1 MKILIIN
8 YSALPLP
15 AVSGGAVENLIEYIL
30 IDNENKKKHDYHVIS
45 IFNQEAMNK
54 SKSFNNSIFSYIEIK
69 KKIDVISRAIRY
81 IINRFTPFSV
91 GNQYI
96 VLIRK
101 LIDFN
106 DYDAVIIENAPGFA
120 PVIRKVYKGR
130 LILHLHNDYLNIKTK
145 SRYKILRSL
154 NEVFS
159 LSNYVSNRVKE
170 IGDSSIVISTLYNG
184 VDFSKFRRIDNDCV
198 NNLKQKYG
206 IDPKEIVLM
215 FVGRLTPEKGVYE
228 LITAFNRL
236 SPNRNLKLFI
246 VGGSGYNDN
255 RETAYTRKVK
265 NIANENVIFTGFVE
279 FNEMQNY
286 YNLSKIGIVPS
297 IINEG
302 FNLTIVEFLASG
314 IPVIATNIGGMPEVL
329 GDCGVLVDYD
339 ENFIE
344 NLTEAMKNVIYKVE
358 NEDIEREKF
367 VHCINKFSLE
377 NYLSTYN
384 NLLVLKE
391 AIFDEDV

>member
-15 AVSGGAVENLIEYIL
+15 AVNGGAVENLIEYIL
-30 IDNENKKKHDYHVIS
+30 IDNENKKKHDYHVVS
-45 IFNQEAMNK
+45 IFNQKAKNE
-54 SKSFNNSIFSYIEIK
+54 SKNFNNSIFSYIEIK

-96 VLIRK
+96 IMIRN

-106 DYDAVIIENAPGFA
+106 NYDAVIIENAPGFA
-120 PVIRKVYKGR
+120 PVIRKVYQGR
-130 LILHLHNDYLNIKTK
+130 LILHLHNDYLNVKTK
-145 SRYKILRSL
+145 SRYKILKSL

-170 IGDSSIVISTLYNG
+170 IGDKTIITSTLYNG
-184 VDFSKFRRIDNDCV
+184 VDFSKFRGGDNDKV
-198 NNLKQKYG
+198 NNLRQKYK
-206 IDPKEIVLM
+206 IDSKEIVLM
-215 FVGRLTPEKGVYE
+215 FAGRLTPEKGVYE

-236 SPNRNLKLFI
+236 SPNKNLRLLI
-246 VGGSGYNDN
+246 VGGTGYNDN
-255 RETAYTRKVK
+255 SETKYTRKIR
-265 NIANENVIFTGFVE
+265 NIAKENVIFTGFVG

-286 YNLSKIGIVPS
+286 YSLSRIGIVPS
-297 IINEG
+297 TINEG

-339 ENFIE
+339 ENFTE
-344 NLTEAMKNVIYKVE
+344 NLSKAMKNAICKIE
-358 NEDIEREKF
+358 NEEIEKDKF
-367 VHCINKFSLE
+367 MHCINKFSLE
-377 NYLSTYN
+377 NYLSTFY
-384 NLLVLKE
+384 NLLELKE
-391 AIFDEDV
+391 VIFDEDV